1 MHNHTTHKGKSR
13 TYRSWAMM
21 KTRCLYTNYP
31 SYSNYGGRGI
41 TVCTDWM
48 DFSTFLKDMG
58 DRPDNMTLDRIDNNL
73 GYYKEN
79 CRWATKR
86 EQALNRRIQSNN
98 TTGVTGVSKTIY
110 GYRVYTTLDGKQINV
125 GTYPTIE
132 EAIKA
137 REEALDLA
145 VYLKTQIEKK
155 KLKDQL
161 NALKSKFAYEQEI
174 AKEKLNAVKRE
185 EEKTNGLKEI
195 SGMDPNNCCI
205 SGCGEEHVQRDPVS
219 RTWFI
224 F

>member
-21 KTRCLYTNYP
+21 KTRCLDTNYP

-98 TTGVTGVSKTIY
+98 TTGVTGVSKTMY

-145 VYLKTQIEKK
+145 VYLKTQIEK
-155 KLKDQL
+155 Q
-161 NALKSKFAYEQEI
+161 
-174 AKEKLNAVKRE
+174 KLNAVKRE

-195 SGMDPNNCCI
+195 SGMD
-205 SGCGEEHVQRDPVS
+205 SQYCGVSRCRKEYVQRNSVPS
-219 RTWFI
+219 TWFI